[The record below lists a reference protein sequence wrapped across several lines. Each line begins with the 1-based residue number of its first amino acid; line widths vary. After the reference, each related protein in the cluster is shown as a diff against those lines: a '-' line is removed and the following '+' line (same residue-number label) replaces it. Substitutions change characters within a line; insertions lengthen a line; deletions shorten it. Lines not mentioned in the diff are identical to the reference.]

1 MNEPPKPDRIRKA
14 DDATVSALA
23 AKARVPREFVQRLY
37 DEEMAELE
45 STSTVK
51 KFINVIAGNR
61 VRRRLVKQSPQTGQS
76 AAVQRPTSSR
86 SA

>member
-1 MNEPPKPDRIRKA
+1 
-14 DDATVSALA
+14 VSALA

-51 KFINVIAGNR
+51 TFINVIAENR
-61 VRRRLVKQSPQTGQS
+61 VRQRLVRSSPHTSQSVADHAKLS
-76 AAVQRPTSSR
+76 AGLPSSPR
-86 SA
+86 SS

>member
-1 MNEPPKPDRIRKA
+1 
-14 DDATVSALA
+14 VSALA

-51 KFINVIAGNR
+51 TFINVIAGNR
-61 VRRRLVKQSPQTGQS
+61 VRQRLVK
-76 AAVQRPTSSR
+76 SSR
-86 SA
+86 NTS

>member
-1 MNEPPKPDRIRKA
+1 M
-14 DDATVSALA
+14 SALA

-51 KFINVIAGNR
+51 TFINLIAGNR
-61 VRRRLVKQSPQTGQS
+61 VRQRLVKS
-76 AAVQRPTSSR
+76 SSR
-86 SA
+86 HTSQSVADRAKLCAAPV